1 MNTFLAFSE
10 GVSVLEASVTDD
22 VIVTVLTVVANVVDV
37 NSEAVV
43 VVDVVNGVAVVDVI
57 FLVDD
62 DERVSKRTTFEN
74 C

>member
-10 GVSVLEASVTDD
+10 GVSVLEASGTDD